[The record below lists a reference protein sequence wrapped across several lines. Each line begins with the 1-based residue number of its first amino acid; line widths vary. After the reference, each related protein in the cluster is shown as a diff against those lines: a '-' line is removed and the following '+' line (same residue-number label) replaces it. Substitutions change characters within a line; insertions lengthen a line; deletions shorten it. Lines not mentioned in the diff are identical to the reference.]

1 MEILGKSHAA
11 FLFFLAVFI
20 VSGYNKIIIQRRI
33 FLFMLQF
40 DFAILY
46 AIQDHLI
53 NPFFTLLMK
62 TFTTMGN
69 GGMIWIILSL
79 GLLCFKKTRKAGL
92 YGLIALI
99 LVAIL
104 NNSIIK
110 AIVQRPRPFTH
121 TEISLLISP
130 PGGYSF
136 PSGHTSSS
144 FAAATAIFLQNRN
157 IGIPALILAALIGFS
172 RLYFFVHFPS
182 DVFVG
187 MLEGI
192 LTAFLVTKLADQARK
207 KLASTSGKL

>member
-1 MEILGKSHAA
+1 M
-11 FLFFLAVFI
+11 F
-20 VSGYNKIIIQRRI
+20 
-33 FLFMLQF
+33 QF

-62 TFTTMGN
+62 AFTTMGN

-92 YGLIALI
+92 YGLIALT

-110 AIVQRPRPFTH
+110 AIVQRPRPFTY

-192 LTAFLVTKLADQARK
+192 LTAVLVTKLADQARK